1 MQCDTVYMSLMLQEG
16 IKEHCATW
24 HSLVLQNADDLLLV
38 CCRCCWLLLLLT
50 AFSITATAGREAM
63 QSKTQTKEGRTH
75 ECSYPSFWVTSPSM
89 EPTSAKALTRRQ
101 TTLKACRTSHRADQ
115 RATFLW
121 MKYISTGK

>member
-1 MQCDTVYMSLMLQEG
+1 MLP
-16 IKEHCATW
+16 
-24 HSLVLQNADDLLLV
+24 
-38 CCRCCWLLLLLT
+38 LLLLLLLLIIIIIITHSLT
-50 AFSITATAGREAM
+50 AFSITATAGREAI